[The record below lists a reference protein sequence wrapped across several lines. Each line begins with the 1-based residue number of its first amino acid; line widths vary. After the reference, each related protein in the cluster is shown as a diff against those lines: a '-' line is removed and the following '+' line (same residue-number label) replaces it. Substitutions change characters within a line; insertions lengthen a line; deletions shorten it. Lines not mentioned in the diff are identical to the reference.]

1 MGSAGILR
9 FAAVALLV
17 RIALAEQT
25 YGSVGLLA
33 SSGLNNEQLRT
44 LFAIVAGAMLLGI
57 ATAALTLRP
66 QHRCVSR

>member
-1 MGSAGILR
+1 MILR

-17 RIALAEQT
+17 RMALAEQT

-44 LFAIVAGAMLLGI
+44 LFLIVLGAMLLGI
-57 ATAALTLRP
+57 VDR
-66 QHRCVSR
+66 RR